1 MWSIA
6 VVIQG
11 NIKYLRLLNM
21 PIKPQDTQMAE
32 SLTSE
37 ASVSNVAILIQAKA
51 VSYFAIKL
59 HINLML
65 WV

>member
-1 MWSIA
+1 
-6 VVIQG
+6 
-11 NIKYLRLLNM
+11 M

>member
-1 MWSIA
+1 MDVEPQGQIA

-21 PIKPQDTQMAE
+21 PLKPQDTQMAE

-37 ASVSNVAILIQAKA
+37 ASVSNVAILI
-51 VSYFAIKL
+51 
-59 HINLML
+59 
-65 WV
+65 